1 MTTREALD
9 EYLGRQGIKAGDQ
22 TIEEWLRDNWLRM
35 SLFGHRIPVKPLHG
49 FKKAV
54 VLHDVHHLITDYD
67 TTWTGEFQVA
77 AWELG
82 SGGCG
87 SPVLFSLKLVSLF
100 LLGLVLTPTAAWY
113 AFGRGR
119 TQRNLYRFDYQEVL
133 ARDIDDLRRYV
144 AVDAGRGRATWRSR

>member
-1 MTTREALD
+1 MTTREALND
-9 EYLGRQGIKAGDQ
+9 YLGQQGIKAGDQ
-22 TIEEWLRDNWLRM
+22 PFEEWLHDNWLRM

-49 FKKAV
+49 FKNAV
-54 VLHDVHHLITDYD
+54 VLHDVHHLIADYD

-87 SPVLFSLKLVSLF
+87 SPLLFSLKLVFLF
-100 LLGLVLTPTAAWY
+100 LLGLVLAPTATCY

-119 TQRNLYRFDYQEVL
+119 SQRNLYRFEYEEVL
-133 ARDIDDLRRYV
+133 PRDIDELRRYV
-144 AVDAGRGRATWRSR
+144 ASDTR